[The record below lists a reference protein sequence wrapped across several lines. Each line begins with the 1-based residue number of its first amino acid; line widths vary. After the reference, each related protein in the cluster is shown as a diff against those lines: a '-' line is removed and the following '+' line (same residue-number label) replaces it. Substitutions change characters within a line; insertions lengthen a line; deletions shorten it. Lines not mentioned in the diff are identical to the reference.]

1 MAGMDQTVINWLFV
15 IASAGIGFFV
25 RAVWEAVKE
34 LQRAD
39 KDLAQKVSNIEVL
52 VAGAYVTREEHAG
65 AMRALFA
72 KLDRIEEKLGSK
84 ADK

>member
-1 MAGMDQTVINWLFV
+1 MPDMDQTVINWLFV

-34 LQRAD
+34 LQEAD
-39 KDLAQKVSNIEVL
+39 KALAQKVSSIEVL
-52 VAGAYVTREEHAG
+52 VAGAYVTRDEHAS
-65 AMRALFA
+65 ALHALFN
-72 KLDRIEEKLGSK
+72 KLDRIEEKLDRK